1 MTEALAGVEAVTR
14 SGEAAAPISAG
25 QRGPVPTTIIGEA
38 RMIAANLE
46 PLRHEWGTL
55 TPMERGQRLIDAV
68 HATLGKTGLPKP
80 EVSVLALKGNAG
92 EFHKE
97 QWMIQIDSGLVAK
110 KNPTV
115 EEFAWACEVAR
126 HEMEHALQ
134 FFRVARREHSLMG
147 EGATELAGRLGMPEA
162 RVQDA
167 IDAHTG
173 KREAEAMPSR
183 GAIDQ
188 SAAAIY
194 ENVYTNRTRRNEVI
208 KSLQPLAAELA
219 AADAKLA
226 KSQDEVLDAKALD
239 EWLEVKARHD
249 ANYQEYRKFPEE
261 IPAFVA
267 GGEVAAAVREQAK
280 AHDAALLARRAEE
293 RAASSSRAPSR
304 PLGPR

>member
-1 MTEALAGVEAVTR
+1 
-14 SGEAAAPISAG
+14 
-25 QRGPVPTTIIGEA
+25 
-38 RMIAANLE
+38 
-46 PLRHEWGTL
+46 
-55 TPMERGQRLIDAV
+55 MERGQRLIDAV

-126 HEMEHALQ
+126 HELEHALQ

-147 EGATELAGRLGMPEA
+147 EGATELAGRLGIPEA

-194 ENVYTNRTRRNEVI
+194 ENVYTNRTRRNEVLS
-208 KSLQPLAAELA
+208 SLQPLATELA

-226 KSQDEVLDAKALD
+226 RSQDEVLDAKAFD
-239 EWLEVKARHD
+239 EWLEVKSRHD
-249 ANYQEYRKFPEE
+249 ADYQEYRKFPEE

-280 AHDAALLARRAEE
+280 AHDAAMLARKAEE
-293 RAASSSRAPSR
+293 RAAFELDGALATARPEMNDPTKRMSPVTRAHVRRAMNTWTTSFEHVLKTEAELIRILESGR
-304 PLGPR
+304 PK